1 LAGCAAAAFDH
12 IVGEGKMPPLHTLQ
26 LSYRPRHRVP
36 QVLKVTGWAL
46 GAWLLVGGLFWAV
59 RALL

>member
-1 LAGCAAAAFDH
+1 
-12 IVGEGKMPPLHTLQ
+12 MPPLHTLQ
-26 LSYRPRHRVP
+26 LSHRPRHRVP

-46 GAWLLVGGLFWAV
+46 GAWLLVGGIFWAV